1 MNATSPG
8 AGGAGMGGGT
18 SAGTAGGAGAAG
30 GAVPYGQGPA
40 GSVRAKRTERR
51 FAGIAISAGVAIG
64 PVFYAREPDIP
75 VTQAKIAA
83 ADIAAEGARLDA
95 AILQS
100 RKQLNKLRGRLAVL
114 PEESQAE
121 IAPLIDAYLRMIG
134 PSRLVRGIRR
144 RIEETL
150 LSAESAVMA
159 EAEAIAGTIMGQ
171 AEPGLNAEDRASLHR
186 RAEEVREIARRIVRN
201 LTRTPFRSFAGLPD
215 GAILVAEL
223 LRPSDAALLDPS
235 RLAGVAADEG
245 GTDGHTAVMLRALGV
260 PSVLGAAGLTHAAR
274 PGDIVVVDGIAGTVM
289 LNPSAETVATARRA
303 VAAFARERQRYA
315 RLRRLAAETTDGETV
330 ELQANFEL
338 PVELPLIAQ
347 SGAQGIG
354 LLRTEFL
361 FMNRDT
367 VPDEHAQA
375 ETYRGIVEAMNGDTV
390 TIRVLDWGGEKDIE
404 ALSNA
409 GLVPDISDVNPAM
422 GLRGLR
428 LLLRR
433 PELFET
439 QLAAILRASVYGPVR
454 VLLPMVTTVTEVR
467 AARETYE
474 RVARRL
480 RRRGERRAGETAAAR
495 HHDRNAGCRAVR
507 RRAGAGG
514 GFLRHRHQRSDRA
527 YAGGGSRRKRCG
539 GDVRSVASG
548 GAAADPV
555 RHRGGVAD
563 AHAGVAVRRDGG
575 RPSRHAIAAGS
586 GFAGVQHECVGG
598 AAGEACGAVGGL
610 GCLRAVR
617 AAGDGAG
624 RPGTNRRVAGGV
636 RRGRVSAGEPASS
649 GRGGAGPRSI
659 GPVGECSGV
668 RPKR

>member
-1 MNATSPG
+1 MNATSPVG
-8 AGGAGMGGGT
+8 TGQGLSGQGSGGE
-18 SAGTAGGAGAAG
+18 GAAG
-30 GAVPYGQGPA
+30 SGSA
-40 GSVRAKRTERR
+40 GSGSAGSCPVRPRRGERR

-64 PVFYAREPDIP
+64 PVFYAKEPEIP

-100 RKQLNKLRGRLAVL
+100 RKQLTKLRSRLAVL

-144 RIEETL
+144 RIDETL
-150 LSAESAVMA
+150 LSAERAVTT
-159 EAEAIAGTIMGQ
+159 EAEAIAAAIMGQ
-171 AEPGLNAEDRASLHR
+171 AEPGMNAEDRASLHR

-215 GAILVAEL
+215 GAILVAES

-289 LNPSAETVATARRA
+289 LNPSPQTVATARRA

-367 VPDEHAQA
+367 MPDENAQA
-375 ETYRGIVEAMNGDTV
+375 ETYRGIVEAMNGDAV

-454 VLLPMVTTVTEVR
+454 VLLPMVTTVSEVR

-480 RRRGERRAGETAAAR
+480 RRRGDRVPEKLPPLGIMIETPGAALSADALALEADFFAIGTNDLTAHTLAVDRGESDVAAMYNPLHPAVLRLIQFATEAALRMRMPVSLCGEMAGNPRITPLLLGLGLRAFSM
-495 HHDRNAGCRAVR
+495 NASAVPR
-507 RRAGAGG
+507 VK
-514 GFLRHRHQRSDRA
+514 LV
-527 YAGGGSRRKRCG
+527 
-539 GDVRSVASG
+539 VRSVDSDACVRFARRVMEQTDPEQI
-548 GAAADPV
+548 GALL
-555 RHRGGVAD
+555 
-563 AHAGVAVRRDGG
+563 AGF
-575 RPSRHAIAAGS
+575 AAG
-586 GFAGVQHECVGG
+586 
-598 AAGEACGAVGGL
+598 
-610 GCLRAVR
+610 
-617 AAGDGAG
+617 
-624 RPGTNRRVAGGV
+624 
-636 RRGRVSAGEPASS
+636 
-649 GRGGAGPRSI
+649 
-659 GPVGECSGV
+659 
-668 RPKR
+668 